1 VRSILYETD
10 AEHVLK
16 IKIPT
21 HAGEDYIAWNY
32 EKSGH
37 FTVRSAYKLAM
48 EIQSMQNEAGM
59 SSKPS
64 GERDVWNLIWKSN
77 VPPKVRVF
85 GWKLASNTLG
95 VQATRHKRKMD
106 HVATCSICGMEPE
119 TSYHA
124 MMRCTKAKAL
134 RDCLREDWSLPDE
147 QALQY
152 TGEDWVL
159 VLLSQV
165 DNYMRAKLHLR
176 NNMIFGDGKV
186 RITQSSLFL
195 QSYLGSV
202 QDTRD
207 IKFII
212 DEKGKCPIVS
222 QVTNNGQ
229 TCKEIVVPWRKPATG
244 WAKLN
249 FDASFLE
256 AVGTGAW
263 GAVLRDEDGATLISA
278 WGRIP

>member
-1 VRSILYETD
+1 VIWRVVDGSKIKIWRDNWVPRGNLRIIGKAKKSRLKWVSDLIDPATKTWNEDLVRSILYETD

-21 HAGEDYIAWNY
+21 HADEDYIAWNY

-106 HVATCSICGMEPE
+106 HVPTCSICGMEPE

-124 MMRCTKAKAL
+124 MMRCTKANAL
-134 RDCLREDWSLPDE
+134 RDCLRYLMNKLFNTPVK
-147 QALQY
+147 
-152 TGEDWVL
+152 TGF
-159 VLLSQV
+159 SC
-165 DNYMRAKLHLR
+165 
-176 NNMIFGDGKV
+176 F
-186 RITQSSLFL
+186 
-195 QSYLGSV
+195 
-202 QDTRD
+202 
-207 IKFII
+207 
-212 DEKGKCPIVS
+212 
-222 QVTNNGQ
+222 
-229 TCKEIVVPWRKPATG
+229 
-244 WAKLN
+244 
-249 FDASFLE
+249 
-256 AVGTGAW
+256 
-263 GAVLRDEDGATLISA
+263 
-278 WGRIP
+278 

>member
-1 VRSILYETD
+1 LP
-10 AEHVLK
+10 A
-16 IKIPT
+16 
-21 HAGEDYIAWNY
+21 
-32 EKSGH
+32 
-37 FTVRSAYKLAM
+37 
-48 EIQSMQNEAGM
+48 
-59 SSKPS
+59 
-64 GERDVWNLIWKSN
+64 
-77 VPPKVRVF
+77 
-85 GWKLASNTLG
+85 
-95 VQATRHKRKMD
+95 
-106 HVATCSICGMEPE
+106 
-119 TSYHA
+119 
-124 MMRCTKAKAL
+124 
-134 RDCLREDWSLPDE
+134 LPDE

-159 VLLSQV
+159 MLLSQV
-165 DNYMRAKLHLR
+165 DNYMRAKLLLLWWRCWHLR

-229 TCKEIVVPWRKPATG
+229 TCKETVVPWRKPATG

-278 WGRIP
+278 WGRIPYCPNAETAEAIAGLEGIRAIIPHYAGPVHLENDCASLISELCAIGPSKSAVADIVKDMKLLIRSFPDSLISKVNRASNQVAHELARLGKVEANRHVLIGAVPPCVVELAKGECKTSDVS